1 MWLEGTGVLAHRP
14 TVPGRV
20 TLAGAGGARQGR
32 FIRQQ
37 KRQMTKGS
45 PEEGRSSGVFAPG
58 IPAEAAAARAQGDQ
72 PDLRKLDA
80 ALRDRMEVRS
90 LALTGLLVLAVLYT
104 LYFARAFLFP
114 IILAVL
120 LDFLLS
126 PIIRSLKR
134 VRIPEPVGAALVLVL
149 GLGLLVGVLYS
160 LAEPARVWI
169 SRAPASIHRIESR
182 LRDLRGPVEQVSRT
196 AEQVEAATHT
206 SPSGPAEVV
215 VRGPR
220 LSERLFGT
228 TQNLLTGALETVI
241 LLYFLL
247 AVGDLFLQKLI
258 RVLPQ
263 LQDKKKAVAIARETE
278 AQISTYLF
286 TATLVNIGIGIAV
299 ALLMTALGM
308 PNPMLWGA
316 LAALAEFI
324 PYIGATALLATL
336 TLAGLASFP
345 ETGHALLIPASYL
358 ALNFIQSNFIAPVIL
373 GRRLTLNPVAI
384 LVGLV
389 FWWWLWGV
397 GGAFIAVPLLV
408 TFKIFCDH
416 IEALAP
422 IGEFLGR

>member
-1 MWLEGTGVLAHRP
+1 V
-14 TVPGRV
+14 GRDKGDLFISRSGKM
-20 TLAGAGGARQGR
+20 TQGSS
-32 FIRQQ
+32 
-37 KRQMTKGS
+37 G
-45 PEEGRSSGVFAPG
+45 EGRSSGVFAPG
-58 IPAEAAAARAQGDQ
+58 IPAEAAAPSAQGDQ
-72 PDLRKLDA
+72 PDIRKLDA

-126 PIIRSLKR
+126 PIIRALKR

-149 GLGLLVGVLYS
+149 GLGLLVGLVYS
-160 LAEPARVWI
+160 LAEPARAWI
-169 SRAPASIHRIESR
+169 SRAPASIHRIESQ
-182 LRDLRGPVEQVSRT
+182 LRDIRGPVEQVSRT
-196 AEQVEAATHT
+196 AEQVEAATHG
-206 SPSGPAEVV
+206 SQAGPAEVV

-220 LSERLFGT
+220 ISERLFGT
-228 TQNLLTGALETVI
+228 TQSLLTGALETII

-258 RVLPQ
+258 RVLPL
-263 LQDKKKAVAIARETE
+263 LQDKKKAVTIARETE

-286 TATLVNIGIGIAV
+286 TAALVNIGIGIAV

-308 PNPMLWGA
+308 PNPMLWGV

-324 PYIGATALLATL
+324 PYVGATALLATL
-336 TLAGLASFP
+336 TLAGLANFP
-345 ETGHALLIPASYL
+345 DTGHALLVPASYL
-358 ALNFIQSNFIAPVIL
+358 AVNFIQSNFITPVIL

-422 IGEFLGR
+422 IGEFLGS